1 MKTKVYRNEDISRVL
16 IGAPNSH
23 KHLRTIIETPHERF
37 IFQEATIANIVRAYI
52 TIKTRP
58 THFGIELITATKAEK
73 EGYAQF
79 QLLESGKTSKQVQ
92 NEITQL
98 ASYHAY

>member
-1 MKTKVYRNEDISRVL
+1 MKTKIYRNKDIRRVL

-52 TIKTRP
+52 TIN
-58 THFGIELITATKAEK
+58 THPNNFGVELVSTEITEK
-73 EGYAQF
+73 EGYARY
-79 QLLESGKTSKQVQ
+79 QLLESGKTSKQIQ
-92 NEITQL
+92 NEVTQIMT
-98 ASYHAY
+98 